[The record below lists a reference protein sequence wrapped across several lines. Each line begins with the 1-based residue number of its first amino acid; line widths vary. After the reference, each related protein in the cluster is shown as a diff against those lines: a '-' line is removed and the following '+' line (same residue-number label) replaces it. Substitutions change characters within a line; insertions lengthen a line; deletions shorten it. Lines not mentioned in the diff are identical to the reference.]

1 MLKDK
6 EYAQTPYDMV
16 LCRAKR
22 KDTGEWIEGCAVVVP
37 SGNFLP
43 GCAFIIPC
51 VFAGKYEQGVL
62 FLGGFIEVLP
72 ETICRF
78 TGLYDV
84 NKTKIFE
91 KDIVK
96 NHMGFRQVVQYM
108 EGRFVFRSDLDYIY
122 HEWHGETFCA
132 CSKRMADCT
141 DGITCDTVVGN
152 IFDDAE
158 FLAYAS
164 EATDD

>member
-6 EYAQTPYDMV
+6 EYNQAVSDMV

-22 KDTGEWIEGCAVVVP
+22 KDTGDWIEGCSVVIPGGNLLPSCAYIVP
-37 SGNFLP
+37 RVY
-43 GCAFIIPC
+43 A
-51 VFAGKYEQGVL
+51 AKYENETL
-62 FLGGFIEVLP
+62 FLGGFIEVIP
-72 ETICRF
+72 ETICRY
-78 TGLYDV
+78 TGLCDV

-108 EGRFVFRSDLDYIY
+108 EGRFVFRSELDYIY
-122 HEWHGETFCA
+122 HEWQGETFCA
-132 CSKRMADCT
+132 CEKRMEDHISGVT
-141 DGITCDTVVGN
+141 MDTVVGN

-158 FLAYAS
+158 FLQYQR
-164 EATDD
+164 EATDN